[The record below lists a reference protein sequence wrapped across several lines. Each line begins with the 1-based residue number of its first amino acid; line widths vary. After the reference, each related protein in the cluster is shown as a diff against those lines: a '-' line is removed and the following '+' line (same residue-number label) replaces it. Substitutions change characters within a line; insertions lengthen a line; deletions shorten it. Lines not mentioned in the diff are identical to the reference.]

1 MRHWKGWAD
10 AKTLNQSK
18 HTPSWFEIYEASS
31 WNWYHPW
38 LKSQGV
44 VMVMHDEFKY
54 QPCPTI
60 HYTYNEMLE
69 GSSWCELPE
78 SVQSHTILVWIV
90 DMGQAK
96 FVPAHDSKMGWGWPF
111 HWTNSNL
118 NLVWPFNILLMWHW
132 KGQADVKCL
141 NQPKYAPY
149 WFET

>member
-18 HTPSWFEIYEASS
+18 HTPSWFETHEASS

-44 VMVMHDEFKY
+44 LMVLHDEFKY

-60 HYTYNEMLE
+60 HYTYNEMME

-78 SVQSHTILVWIV
+78 SVQSHTILVWSV
-90 DMGQAK
+90 GVCHK
-96 FVPAHDSKMGWGWPF
+96 P
-111 HWTNSNL
+111 NL
-118 NLVWPFNILLMWHW
+118 YPSMTQNWVVVTILEPMY
-132 KGQADVKCL
+132 KS
-141 NQPKYAPY
+141 QPCITIHHTID
-149 WFET
+149 ETLEGLSWCKDLESIQT